1 MFVMLVTGFKSFDEI
16 DLQTMWTLPNQFVPD
31 NFIEAFD
38 VLAQNS
44 KGSKSARERALFWS
58 ENRVGFTDSVWDENL
73 PTGSVR

>member
-1 MFVMLVTGFKSFDEI
+1 MFVMLTGFKSFDEI
-16 DLQTMWTLPNQFVPD
+16 DRQTMWTLPKQFALD

-38 VLAQNS
+38 ALAQNS

-58 ENRVGFTDSVWDENL
+58 ENRVGVTDSVGNGNL

>member
-16 DLQTMWTLPNQFVPD
+16 DLQTMWTLPKQFAPY

-44 KGSKSARERALFWS
+44 KGSKSARSRALFWS
-58 ENRVGFTDSVWDENL
+58 ENRVGVTDSVGNGNL